1 MTCREPVPQHL
12 TCASGTTNF
21 SPKDGP
27 MRLITSS
34 LRNQLL
40 AAFAAV
46 IVVFGVG
53 VVLSISSLS
62 SVSNTLQAGTER
74 VKMADAL
81 SKDTYNMQGSQLMA
95 TLNDGQ
101 SAADHAHDVQNFA
114 AELAT
119 LRSHLTTAADR
130 SAEAAIEKDFTDW
143 KSQDSPAMKLAKTH
157 EKAKATAVVTG
168 AANDATDKLSIDATK
183 LAGLISKE
191 DAKDATSSK
200 NSATLITAAL
210 GLLGVVLALAIVL
223 VLSRRIVGGVRQ
235 MLAAAK
241 ALAQGDVDQHL
252 DVHGRD
258 EIAAIGNAFGEV
270 IDYLRETAGAA
281 SEMGSGNFAVDITP
295 RSERDAL
302 RNAFIEMRDRVGEVV
317 RAISGTSH
325 ALTNSSVQ
333 MASTTEEVGRA
344 IGEIAESVGQVAS
357 GAEEQV
363 RAVDQVRAM
372 SEEVAIASRSSSET
386 AAETAQVAAEARASA
401 EVGEQA
407 VAKVDEAMRGV
418 QTSSAGVSA
427 AIRQLGEKSSRIGGI
442 VDTIT
447 AISEQ
452 TNLLALNAA
461 IEAARAGEQGKG
473 FAVVAE
479 EVRKLAEESQQ
490 AAASIADLVSE
501 IRSETERAV
510 TVVEQGVRQTD
521 EGAQTVVEARE
532 AFQQIRENVESM
544 TGRIEQIAASSEQI
558 VDSATRMLENVSSVA
573 NVAEE
578 SSASTEQVSAAT
590 EQTSASTQQIAS
602 SAQELSATAEELQRL
617 ISQFT
622 LS

>member
-1 MTCREPVPQHL
+1 
-12 TCASGTTNF
+12 
-21 SPKDGP
+21 

-34 LRNQLL
+34 LRSQLL

-46 IVVFGVG
+46 IVVFGIG
-53 VVLSISSLS
+53 VVVSIA
-62 SVSNTLQAGTER
+62 SVSGVTSTLQTDTAR
-74 VKMADAL
+74 VNMADTL

-95 TLNDGQ
+95 TLNNGA
-101 SAADHAHDVQNFA
+101 SAKDHEGDAQNFA
-114 AELAT
+114 DELAA
-119 LRSHLTTAADR
+119 LKPHMTTPADR
-130 SAEAAIEKDFTDW
+130 RAYAAIQQAFAKGQGLDRT
-143 KSQDSPAMKLAKTH
+143 AMTFAKAH
-157 EKAKATAVVTG
+157 NRAKATALVTG
-168 AANDATDKLSIDATK
+168 AANDATDELSTDAST
-183 LAGLISKE
+183 LATLISKE
-191 DAKDATSSK
+191 GGQDASSSK
-200 NSATLITAAL
+200 SSATVITIVL
-210 GLLGVVLALAIVL
+210 GLIGVALAIAIVL
-223 VLSRRIVGGVRQ
+223 LLSRRIVGGIRQ
-235 MLAAAK
+235 MLKAAK
-241 ALAQGDVDQHL
+241 ALAEGDVDQHV
-252 DVHGRD
+252 DVKGRD
-258 EIAAIGNAFGEV
+258 EIAEMGRAFGDV
-270 IDYLRETAGAA
+270 IDYLHETADAA
-281 SEMGSGNFAVDITP
+281 GEMGSGNFAVEITP

-302 RNAFIEMRDRVGEVV
+302 RNAFVEMRDRVASVV
-317 RAISGTSH
+317 RSISGTS
-325 ALTNSSVQ
+325 LTLNASSAQ

-363 RAVDQVRAM
+363 RAVDHMRAM
-372 SEEVAIASRSSSET
+372 SEEVALASRASADT
-386 AAETAQVAAEARASA
+386 ASETAQVAAEARASA

-418 QTSSAGVSA
+418 QGSSADVSA
-427 AIRQLGEKSSRIGGI
+427 AIRELGEKSTRIGGI

-510 TVVEQGVRQTD
+510 TVVEHGVRQTD
-521 EGAQTVVEARE
+521 EGAQTVIAARE
-532 AFQQIRENVESM
+532 AFQQIRANVESM
-544 TGRIEQIAASSEQI
+544 TERIEQIAASSTQI
-558 VDSATRMLENVSSVA
+558 VESATRMAENVSSVA

-602 SAQELSATAEELQRL
+602 SAQELSATADELQRL

>member
-1 MTCREPVPQHL
+1 
-12 TCASGTTNF
+12 
-21 SPKDGP
+21 

-40 AAFAAV
+40 VAFAAV
-46 IVVFGVG
+46 IVVFGIG
-53 VVLSISSLS
+53 VVVSISSLS
-62 SVSNTLQAGTER
+62 SVSNTLQAGTTR
-74 VKMADAL
+74 VKMADTL

-95 TLNDGQ
+95 TLNDGA
-101 SAADHAHDVQNFA
+101 SAADHEGDVQNFA
-114 AELAT
+114 DELTA
-119 LRSHLTTAADR
+119 LKSHMTTAADR
-130 SAEAAIEKDFTDW
+130 SAYAAIEKDFAAW
-143 KSQDSPAMKLAKTH
+143 KALDSRAMTFAKANQD
-157 EKAKATAVVTG
+157 AKATKVVTG
-168 AANDATDKLSIDATK
+168 PANDATDALSTQAKD
-183 LAGLISKE
+183 LASLIFKE
-191 DAKDATSSK
+191 DVQSASSSK
-200 NSATLITAAL
+200 SSATLITIVL
-210 GLLGVVLALAIVL
+210 GLVGVVLALAIVL
-223 VLSRRIVGGVRQ
+223 LLSRRIVGGVRQ
-235 MLAAAK
+235 MLKAAK

-252 DVHGRD
+252 DVNGRD
-258 EIAAIGNAFGEV
+258 EIAAMGHAFEDVIG
-270 IDYLRETAGAA
+270 YLRETAGAA
-281 SEMGSGNFAVDITP
+281 GEMGSGNFAVKIEP

-317 RAISGTSH
+317 RAISGTSN
-325 ALTNSSVQ
+325 ALNNSSLQ

-372 SEEVAIASRSSSET
+372 SEEVATASRSSSET

-407 VAKVDEAMRGV
+407 VARVDEAMRGV
-418 QTSSAGVSA
+418 QSSSADVSA

-521 EGAQTVVEARE
+521 EGAQTVTEARE

-544 TGRIEQIAASSEQI
+544 TARIEQIAASSEQI
-558 VDSATRMLENVSSVA
+558 VESATRMMENVSSVA

-602 SAQELSATAEELQRL
+602 SAQELSATADELQRL

>member
-1 MTCREPVPQHL
+1 
-12 TCASGTTNF
+12 
-21 SPKDGP
+21 

-34 LRNQLL
+34 LRSQLF
-40 AAFAAV
+40 AAFATV
-46 IVVFGVG
+46 IVVFGIG
-53 VVLSISSLS
+53 VVVSINSVSGLTSSLR
-62 SVSNTLQAGTER
+62 TDTAR

-95 TLNDGQ
+95 TLNNGA
-101 SAADHAHDVQNFA
+101 SAKDHEGDVKHFA
-114 AELAT
+114 AELAA
-119 LRSHLTTAADR
+119 LKPHMTTAADR
-130 SAEAAIEKDFTDW
+130 STYAAIEQAFSKWQGLDRQAVAFA
-143 KSQDSPAMKLAKTH
+143 QAH
-157 EKAKATAVVTG
+157 NRAKATALVTG
-168 AANDATDKLSIDATK
+168 AANDATDALSINASK
-183 LAGLISKE
+183 L
-191 DAKDATSSK
+191 
-200 NSATLITAAL
+200 ATLISAESDHDASSSESSVTVITIVL
-210 GLLGVVLALAIVL
+210 GLLGVALAIGIVL
-223 VLSRRIVGGVRQ
+223 VLSRRIVGGIRQ

-241 ALAQGDVDQHL
+241 ALAEGDVDQHV
-252 DVHGRD
+252 DVKGRD
-258 EIAAIGNAFGEV
+258 EIAEMGLAFGDV
-270 IDYLRETAGAA
+270 IDYLHETASAA
-281 SEMGSGNFAVDITP
+281 EELGSGNFAVEITP

-302 RNAFIEMRDRVGEVV
+302 RNAFVEMRDRVASVV
-317 RAISGTSH
+317 RSISGTSH
-325 ALTNSSVQ
+325 TLNASSVQ

-363 RAVDQVRAM
+363 RAVDQMRAM
-372 SEEVAIASRSSSET
+372 SEEVAAASRASAET
-386 AAETAQVAAEARASA
+386 ASETAQVASEARASA

-418 QTSSAGVSA
+418 QSSSADVSA
-427 AIRQLGEKSSRIGGI
+427 AIRELGDKSTRIGGI

-510 TVVEQGVRQTD
+510 TVVEHGVRQTD
-521 EGAQTVVEARE
+521 EGAQTVIAARE
-532 AFQQIRENVESM
+532 AFQQIRQNVESM
-544 TGRIEQIAASSEQI
+544 TERIEQIAASSTQI
-558 VDSATRMLENVSSVA
+558 VDSATRMAENVSSVA

-578 SSASTEQVSAAT
+578 SSASTEEVSAAT
-590 EQTSASTQQIAS
+590 EETSASTQQIAS
-602 SAQELSATAEELQRL
+602 SAQELSATADELQRL
-617 ISQFT
+617 VSQFT

>member
-1 MTCREPVPQHL
+1 
-12 TCASGTTNF
+12 
-21 SPKDGP
+21 
-27 MRLITSS
+27 MRLIASS

-40 AAFAAV
+40 VAFAAV
-46 IVVFGVG
+46 IVVFGIG
-53 VVLSISSLS
+53 VVVSVDSLS
-62 SVSNTLQAGTER
+62 SVSRTLNHGTQR
-74 VKMADAL
+74 VKMADTL

-95 TLNDGQ
+95 TLNDGA
-101 SAADHAHDVQNFA
+101 SAGDHEGDVQNFA
-114 AELAT
+114 HELAV
-119 LRSHLTTAADR
+119 LKPHMTTASDR
-130 SAEAAIEKDFTDW
+130 SAYAAIEQDFGVW
-143 KSQDSPAMKLAKTH
+143 KALDSRAMAFAKAH
-157 EKAKATAVVTG
+157 NKAKATALVTG
-168 AANDATDKLSIDATK
+168 AANDATDALSTNAAK
-183 LAGLISKE
+183 LAELISKE
-191 DAKDATSSK
+191 DAQTAASSK
-200 NSATLITAAL
+200 SSATLITVVL
-210 GLLGVVLALAIVL
+210 GLVGVALAIAIVL
-223 VLSRRIVGGVRQ
+223 LLSRRIVGGVRQ
-235 MLAAAK
+235 MLKAAK
-241 ALAQGDVDQHL
+241 ALAHGDVDQHL
-252 DVHGRD
+252 DVQGRD
-258 EIAAIGNAFGEV
+258 EIAAMGHAFEDV
-270 IDYLRETAGAA
+270 IVYLRETAGAA
-281 SEMGSGNFAVDITP
+281 GEMGSGNFAVAIEP

-302 RNAFIEMRDRVGEVV
+302 RHAFIEMRDRVGEVV
-317 RAISGTSH
+317 RAISGTSD
-325 ALTNSSVQ
+325 ALNNSSLQ

-357 GAEEQV
+357 GAEAQV

-372 SEEVAIASRSSSET
+372 SEEVATASRSSSET

-418 QTSSAGVSA
+418 QSSSADVSA

-490 AAASIADLVSE
+490 AAGSIADLVSE

-510 TVVEQGVRQTD
+510 SVVEDGVRQTD
-521 EGAQTVVEARE
+521 EGAQTVIEARD
-532 AFQQIRENVESM
+532 AFSQIRENVESM
-544 TGRIEQIAASSEQI
+544 TARIEQIAASSEQI
-558 VDSATRMLENVSSVA
+558 VESATRMMENVSSVA

-602 SAQELSATAEELQRL
+602 SAQELSATADELQRL

>member
-1 MTCREPVPQHL
+1 
-12 TCASGTTNF
+12 
-21 SPKDGP
+21 

-34 LRNQLL
+34 LRNQLF

-46 IVVFGVG
+46 IVVFGIG
-53 VVLSISSLS
+53 VVVAIAHLG
-62 SVSNTLQAGTER
+62 SVSNTLQNGTER

-95 TLNDGQ
+95 TLNNGV
-101 SAADHAHDVQNFA
+101 SAGDHEGDVQRFA
-114 AELAT
+114 QELAAVKP
-119 LRSHLTTAADR
+119 HMTTAADR
-130 SAEAAIEKDFTDW
+130 SAYSAIQKDFVDW
-143 KSQDSPAMKLAKTH
+143 KGLDSRVMSFAKAH
-157 EKAKATAVVTG
+157 DKAKATALVTG
-168 AANDATDKLSIDATK
+168 AANDATDSLSTHASS
-183 LAGLISKE
+183 LAAVVSKE
-191 DAKDATSSK
+191 DARDAASSK
-200 NSATLITAAL
+200 NSATLITIVL
-210 GLLGVVLALAIVL
+210 GLVGVALAIGIVL
-223 VLSRRIVGGVRQ
+223 LLSRRIVGGVRQ
-235 MLAAAK
+235 MLKAAK

-258 EIAAIGNAFGEV
+258 EIAAMGHALGNV

-281 SEMGSGNFAVDITP
+281 AEMGRGNFAVEIAP

-302 RNAFIEMRDRVGEVV
+302 RNAFVEMRDRVGEVV
-317 RAISGTSH
+317 RAISGTS
-325 ALTNSSVQ
+325 ATLNNSSVQ

-344 IGEIAESVGQVAS
+344 IGEIAASVGQVAS

-372 SEEVAIASRSSSET
+372 SEEVAMASRNSSQT
-386 AAETAQVAAEARASA
+386 AAETAQVAAEARTSA

-418 QTSSAGVSA
+418 QNSSADVSA
-427 AIRQLGEKSSRIGGI
+427 AIRQLGEKSTRIGGI

-510 TVVEQGVRQTD
+510 TVVEHGVRQTD
-521 EGAQTVVEARE
+521 EGAQTVTEARE
-532 AFQQIRENVESM
+532 AFQQIRQNVEAM
-544 TGRIEQIAASSEQI
+544 TARIEQIAASSEQI
-558 VDSATRMLENVSSVA
+558 VDSATRMMENVSSVA

-590 EQTSASTQQIAS
+590 EETSASTQQIAS
-602 SAQELSATAEELQRL
+602 SAQELSATADELQRL

>member
-1 MTCREPVPQHL
+1 
-12 TCASGTTNF
+12 
-21 SPKDGP
+21 

-34 LRNQLL
+34 LRNQLF
-40 AAFAAV
+40 AGVAAV
-46 IVVFGVG
+46 QIVFAIGT
-53 VVLSISSLS
+53 VVAIAHLSSLS
-62 SVSNTLQAGTER
+62 STLETGTTR
-74 VKMADAL
+74 VKMVDALGSDTYAMQGSGLMNTLNGGASASDHAGDVEQFASDLAAVRSHLETPADRAALAGIERAFTEWKALDARAAALSKAHKAPQATALVTGRLDAATDAL
-81 SKDTYNMQGSQLMA
+81 STP
-95 TLNDGQ
+95 TT
-101 SAADHAHDVQNFA
+101 H
-114 AELAT
+114 LASVVT
-119 LRSHLTTAADR
+119 NEDNHTAA
-130 SAEAAIEKDFTDW
+130 
-143 KSQDSPAMKLAKTH
+143 
-157 EKAKATAVVTG
+157 
-168 AANDATDKLSIDATK
+168 
-183 LAGLISKE
+183 
-191 DAKDATSSK
+191 SSK
-200 NSATLITAAL
+200 NSAILITIAL
-210 GLLGVVLALAIVL
+210 GVLSVLLGILIVL
-223 VLSRRIVGGVRQ
+223 LQSRRIVGGVRQ
-235 MLAAAK
+235 MLKAAK

-252 DVHGRD
+252 DVHGHD
-258 EIAAIGNAFGEV
+258 EIAAMGHAFGDV
-270 IDYLRETAGAA
+270 IVYLRETAGAA
-281 SEMGSGNFAVDITP
+281 AEMGSGNFAVEIAP

-302 RNAFIEMRDRVGEVV
+302 RNAFVEMRDRVGEVV
-317 RAISGTSH
+317 RAISGTS
-325 ALTNSSVQ
+325 ATLNNSSLQ

-344 IGEIAESVGQVAS
+344 IGEIAASVGQVAS

-372 SEEVAIASRSSSET
+372 SEEVAMASRNSSET

-418 QTSSAGVSA
+418 QSSSADVSA
-427 AIRQLGEKSSRIGGI
+427 AIRQLGEKSTRIGGI

-461 IEAARAGEQGKG
+461 IEAARAGEQGRG

-510 TVVEQGVRQTD
+510 TVVEHGVRQTD
-521 EGAQTVVEARE
+521 EGAQTVIEARE
-532 AFQQIRENVESM
+532 AFQQIRQNVESM
-544 TGRIEQIAASSEQI
+544 TARIEQIAASSEQI
-558 VDSATRMLENVSSVA
+558 VDSATRMMENVSSVA

-590 EQTSASTQQIAS
+590 EETSASTQQIAS
-602 SAQELSATAEELQRL
+602 SAQELSATADELQRL
-617 ISQFT
+617 ISRFT

>member
-1 MTCREPVPQHL
+1 
-12 TCASGTTNF
+12 
-21 SPKDGP
+21 
-27 MRLITSS
+27 MRIITSS
-34 LRNQLL
+34 LRSQLF

-46 IVVFGVG
+46 QIVFAIG
-53 VVLSISSLS
+53 VVVAIAHLSG
-62 SVSNTLQAGTER
+62 VTRTLETGTQR

-81 SKDTYNMQGSQLMA
+81 KVDAYNMQGSQLMD
-95 TLNDGQ
+95 TLDNGT
-101 SAADHAHDVQNFA
+101 SASDHAGDVRLFA
-114 AELAT
+114 GDLAN
-119 LRSHLTTAADR
+119 LKPHVTTAADR
-130 SAEAAIEKDFTDW
+130 KAYASLERAFDGW
-143 KSQDSPAMKLAKTH
+143 KVVDADSVKLSKSHEHIKATKLA
-157 EKAKATAVVTG
+157 TG
-168 AANDATDKLSIDATK
+168 AANHATDALSSAAGN
-183 LAGLISKE
+183 LASLIANE
-191 DAKDATSSK
+191 DHQGASSSK
-200 NSATLITAAL
+200 GSAILITI
-210 GLLGVVLALAIVL
+210 LLGVAGVLLGIGIAF

-235 MLAAAK
+235 MLEAAK
-241 ALAQGDVDQHL
+241 ALAVGDVDQHV
-252 DVHGRD
+252 DVKGRD
-258 EIAAIGNAFGEV
+258 EIAEMGLAFGDV
-270 IDYLRETAGAA
+270 IDYLHETASAA
-281 SEMGSGNFAVDITP
+281 EELGSGNFAVEITP

-302 RNAFIEMRDRVGEVV
+302 RNAFVEMRDRVASVV
-317 RAISGTSH
+317 RSISGTSH
-325 ALTNSSVQ
+325 TLNASSVQ

-363 RAVDQVRAM
+363 RAVDQMRAM
-372 SEEVAIASRSSSET
+372 SEEVAAASRASAET
-386 AAETAQVAAEARASA
+386 ASETAQVASEARASA

-418 QTSSAGVSA
+418 QSSSADVSA
-427 AIRQLGEKSSRIGGI
+427 AIRELGDKSTRIGGI

-510 TVVEQGVRQTD
+510 TVVEHGVRQTD
-521 EGAQTVVEARE
+521 EGAQTVIAARE
-532 AFQQIRENVESM
+532 AFQQIRQNVESM
-544 TGRIEQIAASSEQI
+544 TERIEQIAASSTQI
-558 VDSATRMLENVSSVA
+558 VDSATRMAENVSSVA

-578 SSASTEQVSAAT
+578 SSASTEEVSAAT
-590 EQTSASTQQIAS
+590 EETSASTQQIAS
-602 SAQELSATAEELQRL
+602 SAQELSATADELQRL
-617 ISQFT
+617 VSQFT

>member
-1 MTCREPVPQHL
+1 
-12 TCASGTTNF
+12 
-21 SPKDGP
+21 

-34 LRNQLL
+34 LRSQLF

-46 IVVFGVG
+46 IVVFGIG
-53 VVLSISSLS
+53 VVVSIAG
-62 SVSNTLQAGTER
+62 VSGVTSALQSDTAR
-74 VKMADAL
+74 VKMADTL

-95 TLNDGQ
+95 TLNNGA
-101 SAADHAHDVQNFA
+101 SAKDHEGDAHNFATELAALKSRMTTPADHRAY
-114 AELAT
+114 
-119 LRSHLTTAADR
+119 
-130 SAEAAIEKDFTDW
+130 AAIQTAFAKWQRFDT
-143 KSQDSPAMKLAKTH
+143 QAMTF
-157 EKAKATAVVTG
+157 AKAHKQAKAAAVVTG
-168 AANDATDKLSIDATK
+168 AANDATDELSTDATN
-183 LAGLISKE
+183 LATLISKE
-191 DAKDATSSK
+191 SNQDASSSK
-200 NSATLITAAL
+200 SSATFITIVL
-210 GLLGVVLALAIVL
+210 GLIGLALAIAIVL
-223 VLSRRIVGGVRQ
+223 LLSRRIVGGIRQ
-235 MLAAAK
+235 MLKAAK
-241 ALAQGDVDQHL
+241 ALAEGDVDQYV
-252 DVHGRD
+252 DVKGRD
-258 EIAAIGNAFGEV
+258 EIAEMGHAFGDV
-270 IDYLRETAGAA
+270 IEYLRETAGAA
-281 SEMGSGNFAVDITP
+281 AEMGSGNFAVEISP

-302 RNAFIEMRDRVGEVV
+302 RNAFIEMRDRVASVV
-317 RAISGTSH
+317 RSIAGTS
-325 ALTNSSVQ
+325 ATLNNSSLQ

-363 RAVDQVRAM
+363 RAVDQMRAM
-372 SEEVAIASRSSSET
+372 SEEVALASRASAET
-386 AAETAQVAAEARASA
+386 ASETAQVAAEARASA

-407 VAKVDEAMRGV
+407 VAKVDDAMRGV
-418 QTSSAGVSA
+418 QTSSADVSA
-427 AIRQLGEKSSRIGGI
+427 AIRELGDKSSRIGGI

-461 IEAARAGEQGKG
+461 IEAARAGEQGRG

-510 TVVEQGVRQTD
+510 SVVEHGVRQTD
-521 EGAQTVVEARE
+521 EGAQTVVAARE

-544 TGRIEQIAASSEQI
+544 TERIEQIAASSTQI
-558 VDSATRMLENVSSVA
+558 VDSATRMAENVSSVA

-590 EQTSASTQQIAS
+590 EETSASTQQIAS
-602 SAQELSATAEELQRL
+602 SAQELSVTADELQRL
-617 ISQFT
+617 VSQFT

>member
-1 MTCREPVPQHL
+1 
-12 TCASGTTNF
+12 
-21 SPKDGP
+21 

-34 LRNQLL
+34 LRNQLF

-53 VVLSISSLS
+53 VVVAIVHLG
-62 SVSNTLQAGTER
+62 SVSKGLQNGTER

-81 SKDTYNMQGSQLMA
+81 SKDTYNMQGSQLIA
-95 TLNDGQ
+95 TLNNGA
-101 SAADHAHDVQNFA
+101 SAGDHEGDVQRFA
-114 AELAT
+114 QELAAVKP
-119 LRSHLTTAADR
+119 HMTTAADR
-130 SAEAAIEKDFTDW
+130 SAYSAIQKDFANW
-143 KSQDSPAMKLAKTH
+143 KVLDSRAMTFAKAH
-157 EKAKATAVVTG
+157 DRAKATALVTG
-168 AANDATDKLSIDATK
+168 GANDVTDSLSTHASNLATV
-183 LAGLISKE
+183 ISKE
-191 DAKDATSSK
+191 DAKDAASSK
-200 NSATLITAAL
+200 SSATLITIVL
-210 GLLGVVLALAIVL
+210 GLVGVALAIAIVL
-223 VLSRRIVGGVRQ
+223 LLSRRIVGGVRQ
-235 MLAAAK
+235 MLKAAK

-258 EIAAIGNAFGEV
+258 EIAAMGHAFGDV

-281 SEMGSGNFAVDITP
+281 AEMGSGNFAVEIAP

-302 RNAFIEMRDRVGEVV
+302 RNAFVEMRDRVGEVV
-317 RAISGTSH
+317 RAISGTS
-325 ALTNSSVQ
+325 ATLNSSSLQ

-344 IGEIAESVGQVAS
+344 IGEIAASVGQVAS

-372 SEEVAIASRSSSET
+372 SEEVAMASRNSSET

-407 VAKVDEAMRGV
+407 VAKVDDAMRGV
-418 QTSSAGVSA
+418 QSSSADVSA
-427 AIRQLGEKSSRIGGI
+427 AIRQLGEKSTRIGGI

-510 TVVEQGVRQTD
+510 TVVEHGVRQTD
-521 EGAQTVVEARE
+521 EGAQTVIAARE
-532 AFQQIRENVESM
+532 AFQQIRQNVESM
-544 TGRIEQIAASSEQI
+544 TARIEQIAASSEQI
-558 VDSATRMLENVSSVA
+558 VDSATRMMENVSSVA

-602 SAQELSATAEELQRL
+602 SAHELSATADELQRL
-617 ISQFT
+617 VSRFT

>member
-1 MTCREPVPQHL
+1 
-12 TCASGTTNF
+12 
-21 SPKDGP
+21 
-27 MRLITSS
+27 MRFITST

-46 IVVFGVG
+46 IVVFGIG
-53 VVLSISSLS
+53 VVVSVTSLS
-62 SVSNTLQAGTER
+62 GVSNTLQAGTAR
-74 VKMADAL
+74 VKMADTL

-95 TLNDGQ
+95 TLNGGA
-101 SAADHAHDVQNFA
+101 SASDHARDVQNFA
-114 AELAT
+114 QELAV
-119 LRSHLTTAADR
+119 LKPHMTTSADR
-130 SAEAAIEKDFTDW
+130 SAFAAIEKDFAAW
-143 KSQDSPAMKLAKTH
+143 QVLNSRAMTFAKAH
-157 EKAKATAVVTG
+157 DKAKATALVTG
-168 AANDATDKLSIDATK
+168 AANDSTDRLSTHASG
-183 LAGLISKE
+183 LAALISKE
-191 DAKDATSSK
+191 DAKDASASK
-200 NSATLITAAL
+200 SSATVITIVL
-210 GLLGVVLALAIVL
+210 GLIGVVLAIAIVL
-223 VLSRRIVGGVRQ
+223 LLSRRIVGGVRQ
-235 MLAAAK
+235 MLKAAK
-241 ALAQGDVDQHL
+241 ALAQGDVDQHV

-258 EIAAIGNAFGEV
+258 EIAAMGLAFGDV

-281 SEMGSGNFAVDITP
+281 AEMGSGNFAVDIAP

-302 RNAFIEMRDRVGEVV
+302 RNAFIEMRDRVAGVV
-317 RAISGTSH
+317 RAISGTSATLNH
-325 ALTNSSVQ
+325 SSLQ

-372 SEEVAIASRSSSET
+372 SEEVATASRSSSQT

-418 QTSSAGVSA
+418 QSSSADVSS
-427 AIRQLGEKSSRIGGI
+427 AIRHLGEKSSRIGGI

-510 TVVEQGVRQTD
+510 TVVEHGVRQTD

-544 TGRIEQIAASSEQI
+544 TSRIEQIAASSEQI
-558 VDSATRMLENVSSVA
+558 VDSATRMLDNVSSVA

-590 EQTSASTQQIAS
+590 EETSASTQQIAS
-602 SAQELSATAEELQRL
+602 SAQELSVTADELQRL

>member
-1 MTCREPVPQHL
+1 
-12 TCASGTTNF
+12 
-21 SPKDGP
+21 

-34 LRNQLL
+34 VRSQLF

-46 IVVFGVG
+46 IIVFGIG
-53 VVLSISSLS
+53 VVVAIN
-62 SVSNTLQAGTER
+62 SVSGVTSTLQTDTAR
-74 VKMADAL
+74 VKMADTL

-95 TLNDGQ
+95 TLNSGA
-101 SAADHAHDVQNFA
+101 SAKDHEGDVHNFA
-114 AELAT
+114 TELAA
-119 LRSHLTTAADR
+119 LKPRLTTPADR
-130 SAEAAIEKDFTDW
+130 RTYAAI
-143 KSQDSPAMKLAKTH
+143 SQAFAKWQRFDTQAMTFAKAH
-157 EKAKATAVVTG
+157 KQAKATAVVTG
-168 AANDATDKLSIDATK
+168 PANHATDALSTDAAG
-183 LAGLISKE
+183 LATLISKE
-191 DAKDATSSK
+191 SGRDASSSK
-200 NSATLITAAL
+200 SSATLITIIL
-210 GLLGVVLALAIVL
+210 GLVGVALAIAIVL
-223 VLSRRIVGGVRQ
+223 LLSRRIVGGIRQ
-235 MLAAAK
+235 MLKAAK
-241 ALAQGDVDQHL
+241 ALAQGDVDQRVE
-252 DVHGRD
+252 VHGHD
-258 EIAAIGNAFGEV
+258 EIAEMGHAFGDV
-270 IDYLRETAGAA
+270 IEYLHRTADAA
-281 SEMGSGNFAVDITP
+281 GELGSGNFAVEIEP
-295 RSERDAL
+295 LSERDAL
-302 RNAFIEMRDRVGEVV
+302 RNAFVEMRDRVASVV
-317 RAISGTSH
+317 RAISGTSTT
-325 ALTNSSVQ
+325 LNNSSLQ

-344 IGEIAESVGQVAS
+344 IGEIAESVSQVAS

-363 RAVDQVRAM
+363 RSVDQMRAM
-372 SEEVAIASRSSSET
+372 SEEVALASRASAET

-418 QTSSAGVSA
+418 QGSSADVSA
-427 AIRQLGEKSSRIGGI
+427 AIRELGDKSSRIGGI

-510 TVVEQGVRQTD
+510 TVVEHGARQTD
-521 EGAQTVVEARE
+521 EGAQTVVAARE
-532 AFQQIRENVESM
+532 AFQQIRQNVESM
-544 TGRIEQIAASSEQI
+544 TERIEQIAASSTQI
-558 VDSATRMLENVSSVA
+558 VDSATRMAENVTSVA

-590 EQTSASTQQIAS
+590 EETSASTQQIAS
-602 SAQELSATAEELQRL
+602 SAQELSATADELQRL
-617 ISQFT
+617 VSQFT

>member
-1 MTCREPVPQHL
+1 
-12 TCASGTTNF
+12 
-21 SPKDGP
+21 

-34 LRNQLL
+34 LRSQLF

-46 IVVFGVG
+46 IVVFGIG
-53 VVLSISSLS
+53 VVVSISSVSGLTS
-62 SVSNTLQAGTER
+62 SLRTDTAR
-74 VKMADAL
+74 VKMADTL

-95 TLNDGQ
+95 TLNNGA
-101 SAADHAHDVQNFA
+101 SAKDHERDVKNFA
-114 AELAT
+114 TELAA
-119 LRSHLTTAADR
+119 LKPHMTTAADR
-130 SAEAAIEKDFTDW
+130 SAYAAIQQAFAQWQGLDRQAVAFA
-143 KSQDSPAMKLAKTH
+143 QAH
-157 EKAKATAVVTG
+157 NRAKATALVTG
-168 AANDATDKLSIDATK
+168 AANDATDQLSTDATH
-183 LAGLISKE
+183 LATLISKE
-191 DAKDATSSK
+191 GDHDASSSK
-200 NSATLITAAL
+200 NSATVITIVL
-210 GLLGVVLALAIVL
+210 GLLGVALAIGIVL
-223 VLSRRIVGGVRQ
+223 VLSRRIVGGIRQ
-235 MLAAAK
+235 MLQAAK
-241 ALAQGDVDQHL
+241 ALAEGDVDQHV
-252 DVHGRD
+252 DVKGRD
-258 EIAAIGNAFGEV
+258 EIAEMGQAFGDV
-270 IDYLRETAGAA
+270 IDYLHETAARRGRDGLGQLRRRDHPALRA
-281 SEMGSGNFAVDITP
+281 RRPAQ
-295 RSERDAL
+295 RLRRDARPCRL
-302 RNAFIEMRDRVGEVV
+302 R
-317 RAISGTSH
+317 RALH
-325 ALTNSSVQ
+325 LRHLAHPERLQPQ

-363 RAVDQVRAM
+363 RAVDQMRAM
-372 SEEVAIASRSSSET
+372 SEEVALASRASAET
-386 AAETAQVAAEARASA
+386 ASETAQVAAEARASA

-418 QTSSAGVSA
+418 QGSSADVSA
-427 AIRQLGEKSSRIGGI
+427 AIRELGDKSTRIGGI

-510 TVVEQGVRQTD
+510 TVVEHGVRQTD
-521 EGAQTVVEARE
+521 EGAQTVIAARE
-532 AFQQIRENVESM
+532 AFQQIRQNVESM
-544 TGRIEQIAASSEQI
+544 TERIEQIAASSTQI
-558 VDSATRMLENVSSVA
+558 VDSATRMAENVSSVA

-590 EQTSASTQQIAS
+590 EETSASTQQIAS
-602 SAQELSATAEELQRL
+602 SAQELSATADELQRL
-617 ISQFT
+617 VSQFT

>member
-1 MTCREPVPQHL
+1 MTRRV
-12 TCASGTTNF
+12 
-21 SPKDGP
+21 D
-27 MRLITSS
+27 
-34 LRNQLL
+34 
-40 AAFAAV
+40 AA
-46 IVVFGVG
+46 
-53 VVLSISSLS
+53 
-62 SVSNTLQAGTER
+62 T
-74 VKMADAL
+74 DAL
-81 SKDTYNMQGSQLMA
+81 STA
-95 TLNDGQ
+95 TN
-101 SAADHAHDVQNFA
+101 H
-114 AELAT
+114 LA
-119 LRSHLTTAADR
+119 SVVSNEDNHTAA
-130 SAEAAIEKDFTDW
+130 
-143 KSQDSPAMKLAKTH
+143 
-157 EKAKATAVVTG
+157 
-168 AANDATDKLSIDATK
+168 
-183 LAGLISKE
+183 
-191 DAKDATSSK
+191 SSK
-200 NSATLITAAL
+200 NSAILITIAL
-210 GLLGVVLALAIVL
+210 GVLSVLLGIVIVL
-223 VLSRRIVGGVRQ
+223 LQSRRIVGGVRQ
-235 MLAAAK
+235 MLTAAK
-241 ALAQGDVDQHL
+241 NLAQGDVDQHL

-258 EIAAIGNAFGEV
+258 EIAAMGHAFGDV

-281 SEMGSGNFAVDITP
+281 AEMGSGNFAVEIEP

-302 RNAFIEMRDRVGEVV
+302 RNAFVEMRDRVGEVV
-317 RAISGTSH
+317 RAISGTS
-325 ALTNSSVQ
+325 ATLNNSSLQ

-344 IGEIAESVGQVAS
+344 IGEIAASVGQVAS

-363 RAVDQVRAM
+363 RAMDQVRAM
-372 SEEVAIASRSSSET
+372 SEEVAMASRNSSET

-418 QTSSAGVSA
+418 QSSSADVSA
-427 AIRQLGEKSSRIGGI
+427 AIRQLGEKSTRIGGI

-510 TVVEQGVRQTD
+510 TVVEHGVRQTD
-521 EGAQTVVEARE
+521 EGAQTVIDARE
-532 AFQQIRENVESM
+532 AFQQIRQNVESM
-544 TGRIEQIAASSEQI
+544 TARIEQIAASSEQI
-558 VDSATRMLENVSSVA
+558 VDSATRMMENVSSVA

-590 EQTSASTQQIAS
+590 EETSASTQQIAS
-602 SAQELSATAEELQRL
+602 SAQELSATADELQRL
-617 ISQFT
+617 ISRFT